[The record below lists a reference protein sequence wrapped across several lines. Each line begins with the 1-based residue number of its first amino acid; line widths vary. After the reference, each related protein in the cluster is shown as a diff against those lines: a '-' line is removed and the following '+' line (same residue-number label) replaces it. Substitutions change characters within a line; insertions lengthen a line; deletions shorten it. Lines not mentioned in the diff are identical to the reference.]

1 MEKYKYCNIGRAHE
15 LSTGG
20 REGGREAGRQDGGLD
35 CTGGRGNARKRGCFF
50 FSSFRGVTGNA
61 AFG

>member
-20 REGGREAGRQDGGLD
+20 REGGRQEGRMGSRLHGKDRRR
-35 CTGGRGNARKRGCFF
+35 T
-50 FSSFRGVTGNA
+50 
-61 AFG
+61 